1 MEENKKRDEAD
12 EAKEADNLT
21 DKADKA
27 PDEAHEESPFK
38 DEPAPLAPVTAEPPG
53 SGAER
58 DGRDGHRQDQPVN
71 WKRRFKLI
79 GLALVAI
86 VFLVFLG
93 FNRERIRI
101 NFLFGE
107 AELQGGIMFLLIFL
121 VGFLLGRGYSIVV
134 RTRRH

>member
-1 MEENKKRDEAD
+1 MEENKKPDAAD
-12 EAKEADNLT
+12 EPAEEA
-21 DKADKA
+21 
-27 PDEAHEESPFK
+27 PEESPFK
-38 DEPAPLAPVTAEPPG
+38 DEPAPLAPVTAEPPE
-53 SGAER
+53 SADR
-58 DGRDGHRQDQPVN
+58 RRDGHGERRHDEPVN

-79 GLALVAI
+79 GLALVVI

-134 RTRRH
+134 RARKH